1 MSDLISRKAL
11 MTFPIRKDHYDRVNG
26 SEKFVSGI
34 EAVLE
39 YAANLP
45 AVDAVEVVRCKDC
58 KYRGDAYKCPMYFAH
73 WHCDDEDR
81 TEDEGFCAYGERR
94 KGDENE
100 AD

>member
-1 MSDLISRKAL
+1 MNSDLISREAAIDAL
-11 MTFPIRKDHYDRVNG
+11 HTLSMYYGPYAEEALKEG
-26 SEKFVSGI
+26 GEK
-34 EAVLE
+34 LKR
-39 YAANLP
+39 LP

-73 WHCDDEDR
+73 WHCDDDDR